1 MSLSPLTAISPL
13 DGRYHKKTLALSEYF
28 SEYGLMRRRLQAEIQ
43 WLKILAKSEKITS
56 IAPLDSNAEKLLDGI
71 SDQFDTKQAERVKA
85 IESDINHDVKAIEEY
100 LREKIKAIPELAGYS
115 PFIHIACTSE
125 DINSTAYALMVKDA
139 RDNIIIPA
147 LDDLVE
153 TLQTLAV
160 EYAEISLLAK
170 THGQA
175 ASPTT
180 VGKEFANFA
189 FRIHTHL
196 HCIKSIPITAKWNGA
211 VGNYNAHHCAWPQID
226 WIAMSERMMGS
237 LGLQASVYTTQI
249 EPHEHLAELLDAFA
263 RTSHT
268 LLDFCRDMWAYISR
282 GVLIQ
287 KADRQEVG
295 SSTMPHKVNPIDF
308 ENAEGNLGIAATLAR
323 HLADKLVVS
332 RWQRDLS
339 DSTVMRSLG
348 SVFAHA
354 VLGMDGIIKGC
365 DKIAPDLRFIADE
378 LAAHPEVLTEAIQ
391 TILRKNGVEDAYNQ
405 LKSLSRGRELS
416 AEQLRAFIEKL
427 DLPADEKRDLL
438 ELRSET
444 YTGLAAKLAHE
455 IKSRLR

>member
-1 MSLSPLTAISPL
+1 MPLSPLTAISPL

-43 WLKILAKSEKITS
+43 WLKILAASEEIPS
-56 IAPLDSNAEKLLDGI
+56 VAPLDGNMEKRLDDI
-71 SDQFDTKQAERVKA
+71 SDRFDTEQAERVKA

-100 LREKIKAIPELAGYS
+100 LREKIKAVPELASYS

-125 DINSTAYALMVKDA
+125 DINSIAYALMVKDA
-139 RDNIIIPA
+139 RDNIIVPA
-147 LDDLVE
+147 LDDLAG
-153 TLQTLAV
+153 TLQALAL
-160 EYAEISLLAK
+160 EYAELPLLSR

-180 VGKEFANFA
+180 VGKEFANFC
-189 FRIHTHL
+189 FRIRAHL
-196 HCIKSIPITAKWNGA
+196 HCIKSVPITAKWNGA
-211 VGNYNAHHCAWPQID
+211 VGNYNAHHCAWPDAD
-226 WIAMSERMMGS
+226 WIAMSEKMMGS
-237 LGLQASVYTTQI
+237 LGLQASIYTTQI
-249 EPHEHLAELLDAFA
+249 EPHERLAELLDALA
-263 RTSHT
+263 RASHT
-268 LLDFCRDMWAYISR
+268 LVDFCRDMWAYISR

-287 KADRQEVG
+287 KANRQEVG

-323 HLADKLVVS
+323 HLADKLVIS

-348 SVFAHA
+348 SVFAHT
-354 VLGMDGIIKGC
+354 VLGLDGIIKGC
-365 DKIAPDLRFIADE
+365 DKIAPDRRFIAAE

-391 TILRKNGVEDAYNQ
+391 TILRKHGVEDAYDQ
-405 LKSLSRGRELS
+405 LKSLSRGQELG
-416 AEQLRAFIEKL
+416 EKQLQTFIEKL
-427 DLPADEKRDLL
+427 DLPTDEKRALL

-444 YTGLAAKLAHE
+444 YTGIAAKLARE
-455 IKSRLR
+455 IKSRLK